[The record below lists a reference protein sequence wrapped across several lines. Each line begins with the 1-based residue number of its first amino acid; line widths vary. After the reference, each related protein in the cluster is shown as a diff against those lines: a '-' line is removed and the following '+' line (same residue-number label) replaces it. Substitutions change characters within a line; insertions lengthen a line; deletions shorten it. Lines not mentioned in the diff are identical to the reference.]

1 MDLKRLTNR
10 AKELVEKRGGT
21 DSLKEDAGEL
31 RDIAKG
37 KGSLGDKAKAAQEA
51 ISKPGAEQ
59 PAKAEQP
66 ARSEQPAKAERAS
79 GDRPTSPGD
88 A

>member
-1 MDLKRLTNR
+1 MDLKRLTNK

-21 DSLKEDAGEL
+21 DSLKEDATEL
-31 RDIAKG
+31 KDIAKG

-51 ISKPGAEQ
+51 ISKPGADQ
-59 PAKAEQP
+59 PAAGERP
-66 ARSEQPAKAERAS
+66 AGERPA
-79 GDRPTSPGD
+79 GPGN